1 MLFSLPP
8 ANGPYLIGDFNGDGR
23 LDIAIGGSILLN
35 AGNRNFN
42 LLVSG
47 ALPLGNGAVAA
58 VADFNGDG
66 RDDVAIS
73 SIDSQSVEIFYGQ
86 SDGSLSIATE
96 LYTAQDLGGIVVG
109 DFDGDGRMDIAGGL
123 TLAQQGV
130 IFFNKGNGQFARSF
144 FASGADTTAMTASD
158 LNRRGKTDL
167 IFTNFEVNYR
177 PPNVDVIFHK

>member
-1 MLFSLPP
+1 L
-8 ANGPYLIGDFNGDGR
+8 ANVPSGDGR

-35 AGNRNFN
+35 AGNRSFN

-66 RDDVAIS
+66 RDDVAITS
-73 SIDSQSVEIFYGQ
+73 VGSQSVEIFYGQ
-86 SDGSLSIATE
+86 PDGSLSVASV
-96 LYTAQDLGGIVVG
+96 LYTAEDLGGIVAG

-130 IFFNKGNGQFARSF
+130 IFFNRGNGQFTRSF
-144 FASGADTTAMTASD
+144 FASGAGTIAMTASD
-158 LNRRGKTDL
+158 LNHRGKTDL
-167 IFTNFEVNYR
+167 VFTNFEVNYR